1 MFCSGCGK
9 EIPDAYAG
17 VRCPSCGTSL
27 IPGTTAPAGAGA
39 TPPSAGPEGIP
50 WENRRTLGFFPALFE
65 NIRLCLFEPS
75 KFFERM
81 PRRENLGAALGY
93 LVILAWIGMAG
104 GFLWSLAL
112 KGPQMALM
120 RSMGIEPSARTLSP
134 AVEGLIY
141 FGAILFAPL
150 LILLAAFIWCAIVHV
165 VLWIIGGAREGFEA
179 TLRVYSY
186 SAGSTSLFQL
196 VPICG
201 GLVGTIWLLVL
212 QITGLSRAHGISTG
226 KAALAVLLPLALCCV
241 VLVAFAILFAG
252 VIFAALRG
260 GGA

>member
-9 EIPDAYAG
+9 EIPDTYAG
-17 VRCPSCGTSL
+17 VRCPSCGASL
-27 IPGTTAPAGAGA
+27 IPGAAAPAGPGA
-39 TPPSAGPEGIP
+39 PPPTPGPVGVP
-50 WENRRTLGFFPALFE
+50 WENRHTLGVFPALLE
-65 NIRLCLFEPS
+65 NVRLCLFEPTN
-75 KFFERM
+75 FFERM
-81 PRRENLGAALGY
+81 PKRENVGAALIY
-93 LVILAWIGMAG
+93 LIILAWIGAAG

-112 KGPQMALM
+112 RGPQTALL
-120 RSMGIEPSARTLSP
+120 RGMGIEPPTRTLAPS
-134 AVEGLIY
+134 VEGIIY
-141 FGAILFAPL
+141 FFAILFAPVFI
-150 LILLAAFIWCAIVHV
+150 LIAAFIWCAILHV

-201 GLVGTIWLLVL
+201 SLVGLVWSLVL
-212 QITGLSRAHGISTG
+212 QVTGLSRAHGISTG

-241 VLVAFAILFAG
+241 LVVAFALLFAG
-252 VIFAALRG
+252 VIVAALRS

>member
-17 VRCPSCGTSL
+17 VRCPSCGASL
-27 IPGTTAPAGAGA
+27 IPGVAAPGGAGA
-39 TPPSAGPEGIP
+39 PPPSPGSEGIP

-65 NIRLCLFEPS
+65 NVRVCLFEAA

-81 PRRENLGAALGY
+81 PKRENLGAALGY
-93 LVILAWIGMAG
+93 LVILGWVGGAG

-112 KGPQMALM
+112 RAPQAALL
-120 RSMGIEPSARTLSP
+120 RSLGIAPHARTLAP
-134 AVEGLIY
+134 AVEGIIY
-141 FGAILFAPL
+141 FGAILLAPVFI
-150 LILLAAFIWCAIVHV
+150 LIAAFIWCAIVHV
-165 VLWIIGGAREGFEA
+165 SLWIIGGAREGFEA

-196 VPICG
+196 VPVCG
-201 GLVGTIWLLVL
+201 NLVGLIWSLVL
-212 QITGLSRAHGISTG
+212 QIIGLSRAHGITPG
-226 KAALAVLLPLALCCV
+226 KAAVAVLLPLALCCV
-241 VLVAFAILFAG
+241 LVVVFAVLFAG
-252 VIFAALRG
+252 FFMAALRG

>member
-27 IPGTTAPAGAGA
+27 IPGTTAPGGAGVP
-39 TPPSAGPEGIP
+39 PPSAGTEGIP

-65 NIRLCLFEPS
+65 NIRLCLFES
-75 KFFERM
+75 SRFFERM
-81 PRRENLGAALGY
+81 PKRENLGAALGY
-93 LVILAWIGMAG
+93 LVILAWIGAAG
-104 GFLWSLAL
+104 GVLWSQAL

-120 RSMGIEPSARTLSP
+120 RSLGVEPPARTLTP

-141 FGAILFAPL
+141 FGAVLFAPV
-150 LILLAAFIWCAIVHV
+150 LILLATFIWCGILHV
-165 VLWIIGGAREGFEA
+165 VLWIVGGAREGFEA
-179 TLRVYSY
+179 TLRVYAY
-186 SAGSTSLFQL
+186 AAGSTSLFQL
-196 VPICG
+196 IPICG

-212 QITGLSRAHGISTG
+212 QVIGLSRAHGISTG

-241 VLVAFAILFAG
+241 LVAALAILFAG
-252 VIFAALRG
+252 VLFAALRG